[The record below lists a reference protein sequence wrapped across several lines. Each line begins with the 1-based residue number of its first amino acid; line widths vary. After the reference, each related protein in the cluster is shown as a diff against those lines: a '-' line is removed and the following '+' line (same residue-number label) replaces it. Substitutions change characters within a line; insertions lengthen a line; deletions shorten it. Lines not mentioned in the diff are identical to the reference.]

1 MQDSVYYTH
10 RRELTMY
17 NIMKILKPSLLSF
30 AIMTLLCGVLYTG
43 VVTGIAQ
50 LIFPHQANGSILTI
64 ILKDGTKKS
73 YGSEL
78 LAQEFT
84 TREYLI
90 GRPMGTS
97 NLSPVSKEQKQVVQ
111 ERIDWWHTLD
121 PDNKS
126 DIPMD
131 LVTASG
137 SGTDPYISP
146 KAAEYQA
153 ARIAKERGITE
164 DQVRNIIEN
173 YTTKRFLGFIGNPGV
188 NVLKVNLALDGL
200 L

>member
-1 MQDSVYYTH
+1 
-10 RRELTMY
+10 MY
-17 NIMKILKPSLLSF
+17 SIMKILKPALLSF
-30 AIMTLLCGVLYTG
+30 IIITLLCGVLYTG

-50 LIFPHQANGSILTI
+50 LIFPHQANGSILSVT
-64 ILKDGTKKS
+64 LKDGTKKS

-78 LAQEFT
+78 LAQEFST
-84 TREYLI
+84 KEYLI
-90 GRPMGTS
+90 GRPMGTT
-97 NLSPVSKEQKQVVQ
+97 NLSPVSKEQRQVVQ
-111 ERIDWWHTLD
+111 ERINWWHTLD

-137 SGTDPYISP
+137 SGVDPNISP
-146 KAAEYQA
+146 EAAEYQV
-153 ARIAKERGITE
+153 ARIAKERKTTE
-164 DQVRNIIEN
+164 DQVRKIIEK
-173 YTTKRFLGFIGNPGV
+173 YTTKRFLGFIGNSGV

>member
-1 MQDSVYYTH
+1 MN
-10 RRELTMY
+10 RM
-17 NIMKILKPSLLSF
+17 MKILKPAFLSF
-30 AIMTLLCGVLYTG
+30 LILTVLCGVLYTG

-50 LIFPHQANGSILTI
+50 LFFPYQANGSILTVT
-64 ILKDGTKKS
+64 LKDGTKKS

-84 TREYLI
+84 KQEYLI
-90 GRPMGTS
+90 GRPSGTS
-97 NLSPVSKEQKQVVQ
+97 NLSPVSKEQKKLVQ
-111 ERIDWWHTLD
+111 ERIDWWHNLD
-121 PDNKS
+121 PDNKA

-137 SGTDPYISP
+137 SGADPYISP
-146 KAAEYQA
+146 AAAGYQA
-153 ARIAKERGITE
+153 ARIAKIRGIKE
-164 DQVRNIIEN
+164 DEVRSIIDK
-173 YTTKRFLGFIGNPGV
+173 YTAKRFLGFIGNPAV